1 MKGLL
6 TVLLLFF
13 VTSLLGQGFTYS
25 YVDPCSKKLK
35 TLYINNNQN
44 VTINYLGQTNSF
56 TQQDFT
62 SGAFDNWISTVQSQ
76 ASSSPC
82 DEIMTYQQTFQNMV
96 ITQNLISTL
105 TSVNAVSTMSMSN
118 VLGNSVNNASSSK
131 SSKRDKQKSNTNG
144 TTISNNT
151 SSGNVQTNPT
161 TQSGTSNNGGNQ
173 NSSQSTSG
181 GSNQTGETS
190 SENSGNTPN
199 TNNPS
204 QGGSGQTEPSVN
216 SPNQGSNNTQS
227 GTNSP
232 QTGSN
237 NTQSGTNTGQNT
249 SNSGSNSGKN
259 EPNSGKNEPKS
270 EENGGFG
277 GTTNSIS
284 NSSSNSKVKVGTVIG
299 TGDIVAIRSNEDGS
313 NQFKGTMSVTKANTN
328 NTLAK
333 GALLTFTTSINNSN
347 LTFYGAFT
355 NKKKTNVLI
364 VANSSMLDFD
374 KNFFNT
380 TTALESKK
388 FGKVNL
394 MAGANF
400 TIGGLYGE
408 SFSNLSVVGG
418 GFIPFQ
424 VSKNVSGNLL
434 LLGVYSPF
442 TKFYE
447 GRWWNSGLLLVP
459 FSSWDYTIS
468 KNFKYNISISGT
480 YEMKGNVLQYQILT
494 GGKILL

>member
-35 TLYINNNQN
+35 TLYVNNNQN

-56 TQQDFT
+56 SQQDFT

-82 DEIMTYQQTFQNMV
+82 DEVMTYQQRFQNMV
-96 ITQNLISTL
+96 VTQNLISTL
-105 TSVNAVSTMSMSN
+105 TSVTATSTMNMSSA
-118 VLGNSVNNASSSK
+118 LGNSVSNSSSN
-131 SSKRDKQKSNTNG
+131 SEPKRKDKQQSKNNG
-144 TTISNNT
+144 TTNSNNP
-151 SSGNVQTNPT
+151 SSVNLQNGSTTQGGTTNSGGGQNNPQPT
-161 TQSGTSNNGGNQ
+161 T
-173 NSSQSTSG
+173 G
-181 GSNQTGETS
+181 GSNSSGETNS
-190 SENSGNTPN
+190 QNSGNPSN
-199 TNNPS
+199 TTNPS

-216 SPNQGSNNTQS
+216 NPSSNPSSNPPSNPSSS
-227 GTNSP
+227 GNSSGNSGGN
-232 QTGSN
+232 TGSN
-237 NTQSGTNTGQNT
+237 TGSNTGN
-249 SNSGSNSGKN
+249 SDGNSG
-259 EPNSGKNEPKS
+259 
-270 EENGGFG
+270 GGAG
-277 GTTNSIS
+277 GTSNSIS
-284 NSSSNSKVKVGTVIG
+284 NASSNSKVKVGTIIG

-313 NQFKGTMSVTKANTN
+313 NQLKGTMSVTKANTN

-333 GALLTFTTSINNSN
+333 GALLTFTTAINNSSVT
-347 LTFYGAFT
+347 LYGAFT

-374 KNFFNT
+374 RNVFNT

-388 FGKVNL
+388 FGNVSV
-394 MAGANF
+394 MGGANF

-408 SFSNLSVVGG
+408 PFSNLSAVGG
-418 GFIPFQ
+418 GFVPFK
-424 VSKNVSGNLL
+424 VNKKINGNIL

-447 GRWWNSGLLLVP
+447 GKWWNSGLLVVP

-468 KNFKYNISISGT
+468 KSFKYNISFSGT
-480 YEMKGNVLQYQILT
+480 YEVKGSVLQYQILT